1 MVYVRTC
8 QTFITDFNRS
18 IVFVFLFISFPE
30 PLELSRVLTS
40 PEVIQSYKELLRKAG
55 GDNHKDR
62 VGADRASNSHLPS
75 HSDVHISCISQQR
88 VQVKHVGQHLYMNGN
103 RYIRGFPFIKILLKK
118 WNCYKKYVSNIESN
132 KLVTKLFSCR
142 HKKYLLPIII
152 HQSIMSIF
160 DECFVCVTCWFH
172 VLFMSPVSSVFCDCY
187 CTFQG
192 LAYFLEDGRSAVSPN
207 EALMWAKVNPFSP
220 LATGLRINPF
230 WWRTH

>member
-1 MVYVRTC
+1 M
-8 QTFITDFNRS
+8 NRF

-40 PEVIQSYKELLRKAG
+40 PEVIQSYEELLRKAG

-88 VQVKHVGQHLYMNGN
+88 VQVTHVGQHLYMNGN
-103 RYIRGFPFIKILLKK
+103 RYIREFPFIKILLKK

-142 HKKYLLPIII
+142 YKKYLLPIII

-160 DECFVCVTCWFH
+160 DECFVNVTCWFH
-172 VLFMSPVSSVFCDCY
+172 VLFVSPVGFVFCLCHLLVP
-187 CTFQG
+187 CFMIVTVHFRAW
-192 LAYFLEDGRSAVSPN
+192 LTS
-207 EALMWAKVNPFSP
+207 
-220 LATGLRINPF
+220 
-230 WWRTH
+230 